1 MISKSFKL
9 RKAKKKDERKI
20 ISFIKAFFFK
30 KHHILTR
37 NSKLFKWQ
45 YSNNSISCSLA
56 ILKKKIIGLQF
67 YIPLSQFDNNL
78 KQKKEIFNSL
88 WFTKKSNIIALG
100 EKIFDFTFKSAKP
113 NLVIAMGIPNYLI
126 YFHSKKSFVIKKMS
140 HYFIINPS
148 KKNNL
153 LKIKPKKFNDQ
164 KKIEFKKIEN
174 LKSLKNF
181 MNEAIFKNQYPLKSN
196 KYLEKRYL
204 KHPVYKY
211 YIYGI
216 KFKKQKCVC
225 IYRIVKN
232 KKINIIRLVDFVG
245 LNKSFS
251 FLNNFLL
258 FIMNKHS
265 SDYADLYSYGIPSKD
280 LNNAGFSNKDDYKG
294 LIIPNH
300 YEPFENKNIEIMIGY
315 KSKYKNNS
323 KIRLFKGDSDIDRP
337 NL

>member
-1 MISKSFKL
+1 MTPNSLIL
-9 RKAKKKDERKI
+9 RKAKKKDEKKI

-30 KHHILTR
+30 KRHILTR
-37 NSKLFKWQ
+37 NSRLFKWQ

-56 ILKKKIIGLQF
+56 FLKKKIIGLQF

-78 KQKKEIFNSL
+78 KFKKEFFNSL
-88 WFTKKSNIIALG
+88 WFTKKLNIISLG
-100 EKIFDFTFKSAKP
+100 EKIFDFTLKSIKP
-113 NLVIAMGIPNYLI
+113 NLVVAMGIPNYLI
-126 YFHSKKSFVIKKMS
+126 YFHTKKKFVIKKMS
-140 HYFIINPS
+140 HNFIINPS

-153 LKIKPKKFNDQ
+153 LNLKPRKFNDK
-164 KKIEFKKIEN
+164 KKIEIKKIKD

-181 MNEAIFKNQYPLKSN
+181 IKENIFKNQYPVKSN

-204 KHPVYKY
+204 KHPIYKY

-216 KFKKQKCVC
+216 QFHNQKCVC
-225 IYRIVKN
+225 IYRVIKT
-232 KKINIIRLVDFVG
+232 KKTNIIRFVDFIG
-245 LNKSFS
+245 LNKSFN

-258 FIMNKHS
+258 FVMDKHK
-265 SDYADLYSYGIPSKD
+265 SDYVDFYSYGVPSKD
-280 LNNAGFSNKDDYKG
+280 LKKAGFSNRDDYKD

-300 YEPFENKNIEIMIGY
+300 YEPFEYKNVDIMIGY